1 MPLQHLYEPKPAQY
15 QIVLKGSDDYFAPND
30 TDSISISF
38 GEEYEEEMRIN
49 GNLACSQDSD
59 SDDTDAL
66 LTPLNSSL
74 NHLILD
80 SQLSKANQD
89 ASYICIK
96 EADSEAK
103 VEERL
108 TKAAEHIN
116 KIITTCDKAKN
127 LRINPKTSTYVDVQ
141 DKSLYFKTL
150 AQESVEPTPKLEKQP
165 QCNRAKVL
173 FVSDVGYFN

>member
-1 MPLQHLYEPKPAQY
+1 MKLVYFFVALDTCRHSSACSNQPPPKSQYDGDVMPLQHFYEPKPAQY
-15 QIVLKGSDDYFAPND
+15 QIVLKESDNYFAPND

-66 LTPLNSSL
+66 LTPLNLSL

-103 VEERL
+103 IEEGL
-108 TKAAEHIN
+108 TKAAEHID
-116 KIITTCDKAKN
+116 KIIATCDKAKN
-127 LRINPKTSTYVDVQ
+127 LRINPKISMLMYRINHFI
-141 DKSLYFKTL
+141 FKL
-150 AQESVEPTPKLEKQP
+150 
-165 QCNRAKVL
+165 
-173 FVSDVGYFN
+173 